1 MLKTI
6 FRALNYR
13 NYRLFFFGQ
22 GISLIGTWM
31 QQIAM
36 SWLVYRLTGSALI
49 LGIVGFASQI
59 PAFIFTPFAG
69 VLADRW
75 DRHTILLLAQILSM
89 IQAFILAFLI
99 FTHTI
104 AVWHI
109 IVMGIFLGM
118 INSFDIP
125 ARQSFVIDMVEKK
138 EALGNAIA
146 LNSMMFNLARII
158 GPSVAGIL
166 IALAGE
172 GICFLLNGISFL
184 AVIACLLAMKL
195 KVKEKTVYHK
205 NMLYGLREGFNYTFG
220 FAPIRLIL
228 MLLGVSSL
236 LGTSYAVLMPV
247 FAKDVLHGGPK
258 TLGFLM
264 AAAGAGALIGT
275 LYLAS
280 RKVILRLSNIIPAA
294 SVIFSIGII
303 VFSFSTTL
311 AVSLVV
317 LIIIGFGFMV
327 QMAASNTVLQIIV
340 DDDKRGRVMSFY
352 SLAFM
357 GMMPVGSLIAG
368 YLANKIGTPTTLMIS
383 GLCCTLASLV
393 FAAKVPILKS
403 MVHPIYERMGVAPE
417 IAKGMNAATGLTVP
431 HED

>member
-1 MLKTI
+1 
-6 FRALNYR
+6 
-13 NYRLFFFGQ
+13 
-22 GISLIGTWM
+22 
-31 QQIAM
+31 
-36 SWLVYRLTGSALI
+36 
-49 LGIVGFASQI
+49 
-59 PAFIFTPFAG
+59 
-69 VLADRW
+69 
-75 DRHTILLLAQILSM
+75 
-89 IQAFILAFLI
+89 
-99 FTHTI
+99 TI

-109 IVMGIFLGM
+109 VLMGIFLGA

-146 LNSMMFNLARII
+146 LNSMMFNLARLI
-158 GPSVAGIL
+158 GPSIAGVL

-172 GICFLLNGISFL
+172 GTCFLLNGISFL

-195 KVKEKTVYHK
+195 KVKEKTTHHK
-205 NMLYGLREGFNYTFG
+205 NVLHGFREGFNYTFG

-228 MLLGVSSL
+228 MLLAVSSL

-264 AAAGAGALIGT
+264 AAAGGGALIGT

-294 SVIFSIGII
+294 SVIFSIGLI
-303 VFSFSTTL
+303 VFSFSNTL

-327 QMAASNTVLQIIV
+327 QMAASNTVLQTIV

-383 GLCCTLASLV
+383 GLCCTLASLI
-393 FAAKVPILKS
+393 FAAKVPLLKS

-417 IAKGMNAATGLTVP
+417 IAKGINAAAGLTVP
-431 HED
+431 PED

>member
-1 MLKTI
+1 MLRTT

-22 GISLIGTWM
+22 GISLVGTWM

-36 SWLVYRLTGSALI
+36 SWLVYRLTGSAFI
-49 LGIVGFASQI
+49 LGVVGFASQI

-69 VLADRW
+69 VLVDRW
-75 DRHTILLLAQILSM
+75 NRRTILLFTQVLSM
-89 IQAFILAFLI
+89 IPAFILAFLI
-99 FTHTI
+99 LTRNI

-109 IVMGIFLGM
+109 IVMGVFLGAV
-118 INSFDIP
+118 NSVDIP

-146 LNSMMFNLARII
+146 LNSMMFNLARLI
-158 GPSVAGIL
+158 GPSIAGVL

-184 AVIACLLAMKL
+184 AVIACLLAMKV
-195 KVKEKTVYHK
+195 KVKEKTARHK
-205 NMLYGLREGFNYTFG
+205 NVLHGLREGFNYTFG

-247 FAKDVLHGGPK
+247 FAKDMLHGNPK

-264 AAAGAGALIGT
+264 AAAGAGAIIGT

-280 RKVILRLSNIIPAA
+280 RKVILRLGNIIPAA
-294 SVIFSIGII
+294 SAIFSIGMIA
-303 VFSFSTTL
+303 FSFSKTL
-311 AVSLVV
+311 IASLAILVV
-317 LIIIGFGFMV
+317 IGFGFMV
-327 QMAASNTVLQIIV
+327 QMAASNTVLQTIV

-357 GMMPVGSLIAG
+357 GMMPVGSLTAG
-368 YLANKIGTPTTLMIS
+368 YLASKIGTPNTLMIS
-383 GLCCTLASLV
+383 GLCCALASLV
-393 FAAKVPILKS
+393 FAAKVPLLKS
-403 MVHPIYERMGVAPE
+403 MVHPIYERMAVRPE
-417 IAKGMNAATGLTVP
+417 IAKGINAVMGLIVP
-431 HED
+431 PAD